1 VGIFVSLLLAGSI
14 CGILFLSF
22 KGKKPRS
29 KNSSR
34 SRNKSRYTRLEQND
48 QTFELRNAHTSSL
61 MMSDSDSEDDEEII
75 IDTDDLPTDSRTLV
89 SNGNLSK
96 RNGIN
101 RTNTNP
107 EIRA

>member
-1 VGIFVSLLLAGSI
+1 
-14 CGILFLSF
+14 
-22 KGKKPRS
+22 
-29 KNSSR
+29 
-34 SRNKSRYTRLEQND
+34 
-48 QTFELRNAHTSSL
+48 
-61 MMSDSDSEDDEEII
+61 MSDSDSEDDEEII

-107 EIRA
+107 EIRAWITLDTKYDILPIFYCDNMSNCW

>member
-1 VGIFVSLLLAGSI
+1 
-14 CGILFLSF
+14 
-22 KGKKPRS
+22 
-29 KNSSR
+29 
-34 SRNKSRYTRLEQND
+34 
-48 QTFELRNAHTSSL
+48 
-61 MMSDSDSEDDEEII
+61 MSDSDSEDDEEII

-101 RTNTNP
+101 RTNINP